1 MIFFRYRL
9 YTNVYIAVPLV
20 YIAVLLYPF
29 YFRLCLFK
37 HVPGYLPVYF
47 AQIGTLLLL
56 LTKIMIT
63 RYSVNECQCLIKR
76 NSAIPDT
83 VAFSFCR
90 KAIRKI
96 NLAR

>member
-1 MIFFRYRL
+1 MKLKIHSNLKFVGFFFFFRYRS

-37 HVPGYLPVYF
+37 HVPGYLPVYY

-63 RYSVNECQCLIKR
+63 RYSVNGVSMSYKEK
-76 NSAIPDT
+76 
-83 VAFSFCR
+83 
-90 KAIRKI
+90 
-96 NLAR
+96 